1 MFLNVMQ
8 ENRPVQGKIRREKRH
23 SALFRKIMNLLNNYA
38 RMILMMRSKTRE
50 SDTRRIRLACNGMLV
65 FAIDSRL
72 KNRLISPMSRPYF
85 FGYGSLVNIHTHTY
99 GETSTAELQGWRRVW
114 QMTPLRPH
122 PFLSIEPQDGCAIQ
136 GLIAHVP
143 DGDWAQLDAR
153 EYGYDRLS
161 TDRVKHARDDD
172 PELAIYVVPKPAS
185 SLRLEKGPILL
196 SYLDVVIQGFL
207 KEFGESG
214 VRAFFDTTAGWDHP
228 IDNDRDVPK
237 YPRHQKLSP
246 HETAMVDA
254 ELKRLGISI

>member
-1 MFLNVMQ
+1 
-8 ENRPVQGKIRREKRH
+8 
-23 SALFRKIMNLLNNYA
+23 
-38 RMILMMRSKTRE
+38 
-50 SDTRRIRLACNGMLV
+50 
-65 FAIDSRL
+65 
-72 KNRLISPMSRPYF
+72 MSRPFF

-122 PFLSIEPQDGCAIQ
+122 PFLSIEPHESSTIQ

-161 TDRVKHARDDD
+161 TDHVKHARDDD
-172 PELAIYVVPKPAS
+172 PEVAIYVVPKPAP
-185 SLRLEKGPILL
+185 SLELGKGPILL

-228 IDNDRDVPK
+228 VDNDREAPK
-237 YPRHQKLSP
+237 YPRHQRLTP
-246 HETAMVDA
+246 HETALVDA
-254 ELKRLGISI
+254 ELKRLGIEV

>member
-8 ENRPVQGKIRREKRH
+8 ENRPVQGKMRREKRH
-23 SALFRKIMNLLNNYA
+23 SALFRKIMNLLNNYV
-38 RMILMMRSKTRE
+38 RIFLMMLSQTRE
-50 SDTRRIRLACNGMLV
+50 SDTERSRLACNCMLV
-65 FAIDSRL
+65 FAIDSGR
-72 KNRLISPMSRPYF
+72 KNRLISPMSRPFF

-122 PFLSIEPQDGCAIQ
+122 PFLSIEPHESSTIQ

-161 TDRVKHARDDD
+161 TDHVKHARDDD
-172 PELAIYVVPKPAS
+172 PEVAIYVVPKPAP
-185 SLRLEKGPILL
+185 SLELGKGPILL

-228 IDNDRDVPK
+228 IDNDREAPK
-237 YPRHQKLSP
+237 YPRHQRLTP
-246 HETAMVDA
+246 HETALVDA
-254 ELKRLGISI
+254 ELKRLGIEV